1 MDKNMIQRWIHAIMT
16 LAAIAVLSVSCR
28 EDEWF
33 DPSPAAREGYVALRF
48 SADVPAME
56 KVATRAVDP
65 DGGGVQ
71 DMTLFCFDSYGLFIT
86 TVTAEVISTDVSN
99 GTFQAQVPENTR
111 TVHFLANQVM
121 TDFEQDQFR
130 SKSEAEVMALLEGSS
145 GRMIYWARFACD
157 NSTDELKKQTIA
169 QQMSGK
175 GNSITM
181 LRNHAKVSV
190 NAPEDNG
197 YFTVKGFAVYNTN
210 AFGTVAP
217 YHPEKGFNFTET
229 DWLNDDFVTIPA
241 NDAKLS
247 DVTDVTTNM
256 GQYIFESEN
265 SADDPVSIVLYGRN
279 AGDTEDRY
287 YRVMLVDEEGDQ
299 ILIRRNHDYQL
310 NITGRL
316 SFGQTTFAEALEAA
330 ATNNVWISISDRVNE
345 VEDSEYI
352 LTVEQTDY
360 VLGSELAGSAYTLSY
375 TVKGKD
381 GKKITEADKAE
392 VTWIDNLVAQQGI
405 ANTFKIGDDGVGRGT
420 IIINLLSMGANEKL
434 EGTLLVKH
442 GRLQRKIKVIMV
454 KEQSFA
460 PSWVG
465 TQIYG
470 GIDQSDPTKD
480 RSHVTVMFT
489 VPETAPAELFPL
501 KVYISVGGLD
511 IRNASGMELTVV
523 RNGDKDWYSSG
534 DITPESDYKY
544 LYIVEQPGVQR
555 VYFENILSQN
565 EDYQGQLYIEA
576 EHFETMTR
584 AFTYSGT
591 RKSITVEGLKAYNAQ
606 GGGIEGYP
614 DDELI
619 LYRLVPQKRHANV
632 QFDLQL
638 REKTGDDLED
648 DQKGDPFNAGEK
660 DEFLLYS
667 QYLDY
672 YVGGEEEQAG
682 VSAFDC
688 TFYPDESAAWWQ
700 TNNPSGGRM
709 LMFKPRQEIIDNPP
723 QGTGKY
729 SIYMKSNRPKSAEV
743 IRIAS
748 NINGTN
754 AVLPEDNNGVNN
766 EYGGN
771 SYRSVTFELAN
782 YNPFRFGAR
791 LNYNNEGEQGKEP
804 DREGKTEEVPELLT
818 PLEWT
823 YEPGKPVDIAIDITS
838 FAGSDGNSVDPFGEE
853 FEIYIDAPMLALGS
867 NAGLDDKLYEASSG
881 RFVYKVDSDR
891 EEERIYFSGS
901 KVINEDNTPGENVN
915 QSGERKTLHFTTKS
929 IVSAGDIVIS
939 SNKEQVVF
947 YSKTFRVTNKSMGG
961 SIYYTDESGSRQ
973 PIPSSAFVA
982 FERVSNSSRIGA
994 VTVTASGR
1002 YELRLRKE
1010 YTFDWYT
1017 NPVQFHYELNG
1028 KVYHCTYESLSE
1040 LFDSQEDVVL
1050 SPATVPAPAP

>member
-1 MDKNMIQRWIHAIMT
+1 MYMDKNMIQRWIHTGMV
-16 LAAIAVLSVSCR
+16 LVAIAVLLVSCR
-28 EDEWF
+28 QDEWL
-33 DPSPAAREGYVALRF
+33 DPSPAVREGYVALRF
-48 SADVPAME
+48 SADIPAME
-56 KVATRAVDP
+56 KVTTRAVDP

-86 TVTAEVISTDVSN
+86 TVDANVNEETVNT
-99 GTFQAQVPENTR
+99 GTFQAEVPENTR
-111 TVHFLANQVM
+111 TVHFVANQVM

-130 SKSEAEVMALLEGSS
+130 NKSESEVMALLEGSS
-145 GRMIYWARFACD
+145 GRMICWARFACD
-157 NSTDELKKQTIA
+157 NSTDELKKQDIA
-169 QQMSGK
+169 QQMSTA
-175 GNSITM
+175 GNNIKM

-190 NAPEDNG
+190 NNPKDNG
-197 YFTVKGFAVYNTN
+197 YFTVNGFAAYNTN

-217 YHPEKGFNFTET
+217 FHPEKGFDFTEA
-229 DWLNDDFVTIPA
+229 DWQADDFVTIPA

-265 SADDPVSIVLYGRN
+265 SADDPVSIILYGRN
-279 AGDTEDRY
+279 EGDTEDRY
-287 YRVMLVDEEGDQ
+287 YRVMLVNEEGDQ
-299 ILIRRNHDYQL
+299 IPIRRNHDYQL

-316 SFGQTTFAEALEAA
+316 SFGQATFTEALEAA

-352 LTVEQTDY
+352 LAVAQTDH
-360 VLGSELAGSAYTLSY
+360 VLGSELAGHTYTLSY

-381 GKKITEADKAE
+381 EKEITAADRAD
-392 VTWIDNLVAQQGI
+392 VTWIDNLVAQQEI
-405 ANTFKIGDDGVGRGT
+405 RNDFEIGDDGVGRGT
-420 IIINLLSMGANEKL
+420 IFINLLSMGANEKL

-454 KEQSFA
+454 KEQSFV

-470 GIDQSDPTKD
+470 GMNPTDPTKD

-489 VPETAPAELFPL
+489 VPETCPKELFPM

-511 IRNASGMELTVV
+511 IRPESGMALTLV
-523 RNGDKDWYSSG
+523 RDGEKDWYSSG
-534 DITPESDYKY
+534 DINPEPDYKY
-544 LYIVEQPGVQR
+544 LYIAEQPGVQR

-565 EDYQGQLYIEA
+565 EDYQGRLYIEA
-576 EHFETMTR
+576 DHFETMER
-584 AFTYSGT
+584 VFTYSDD
-591 RKSITVEGLKAYNAQ
+591 RNSITVTGLSAYNAD

-614 DDELI
+614 EDELI
-619 LYRLVPQKRHANV
+619 LYRLVPQKKHANV

-638 REKTGDDLED
+638 ITKVGDGVEGDLL
-648 DQKGDPFNAGEK
+648 GTPFNAGEK

-672 YVGGEEEQAG
+672 YEDGEEGKAG
-682 VSAFDC
+682 VTEFDC
-688 TFYPDESAAWWQ
+688 NFYPEESDLWWRE
-700 TNNPSGGRM
+700 NNPNGGRM
-709 LMFKPRQEIIDNPP
+709 LMFKPRPKIINRPAP
-723 QGTGKY
+723 NVGKY

-743 IRIAS
+743 VRIAS
-748 NINGTN
+748 NVPGRD
-754 AVLPEDNNGVNN
+754 AVLSEDDNGVNN

-771 SYRSVTFELAN
+771 SHRSVTFELAN

-791 LNYNNEGEQGKEP
+791 LKYDNGSEQGKEP
-804 DREGKTEEVPELLT
+804 DRVTNPNADVPELLT

-823 YEPGKPVDIAIDITS
+823 YEPGKPVNIAIDITS
-838 FAGSDGNSVDPFGEE
+838 FAGSDGKSVDPFGEE

-867 NAGLDDKLYEASSG
+867 NPGLDGKLYEASPG
-881 RFVYKVDSDR
+881 RFVYKVDADR
-891 EEERIYFSGS
+891 DKERNYFPGS
-901 KVINEDNTPGENVN
+901 NVVNKDNTPDANVN
-915 QSGERKTLHFTTKS
+915 QTGERKTLHFTTKS

-939 SNKEQVVF
+939 SNEEKVVF

-961 SIYYTDESGSRQ
+961 NIYYEDESGSRQ

-994 VTVTASGR
+994 VTVTADGR

-1017 NPVQFHYELNG
+1017 NPVQFHYKLGG
-1028 KVYHCTYESLSE
+1028 KVYHRTYESLSD
-1040 LFDSQEDVVL
+1040 LFDNQGDVVL
-1050 SPATVPAPAP
+1050 TLEN

>member
-1 MDKNMIQRWIHAIMT
+1 MDKNMTQRWIHTIMT
-16 LAAIAVLSVSCR
+16 LTAIAVLLVSCR

-65 DGGGVQ
+65 DGSGVQ

-86 TVTAEVISTDVSN
+86 TVTADVTSTDVSN
-99 GTFQAQVPENTR
+99 GKFRAEVPENTR

-169 QQMSGK
+169 EQMNNK
-175 GNSITM
+175 GNSIKM

-229 DWLNDDFVTIPA
+229 DWLNYDFVTIPA

-256 GQYIFESEN
+256 RQYIFESEN
-265 SADDPVSIVLYGRN
+265 SADDPVSIILYGRN
-279 AGDTEDRY
+279 TEDTEDRY
-287 YRVMLVDEEGDQ
+287 YRVMLVNDEGDQ

-316 SFGQTTFAEALEAA
+316 SFGQATFAEALEAA
-330 ATNNVWISISDRVNE
+330 ATNNVWISISDKVNE
-345 VEDSEYI
+345 VEDNDYV

-360 VLGSELAGSAYTLSY
+360 VLDAERAGKSFTLTY
-375 TVKGKD
+375 TVKGKNE
-381 GKKITEADKAE
+381 KEITETDKAD

-405 ANTFKIGDDGVGRGT
+405 TNDFQIDNDGVGRGT
-420 IIINLLSMGANEKL
+420 IIISLLSMGDNEKL

-454 KEQSFA
+454 KEQSFV

-470 GIDQSDPTKD
+470 GMNPTDPTKD

-489 VPETAPAELFPL
+489 VPETCPKELFPV

-511 IRNASGMELTVV
+511 IRPESGMALTLV
-523 RNGDKDWYSSG
+523 RDGEKDWYSSG
-534 DITPESDYKY
+534 DINPEPDYKY
-544 LYIVEQPGVQR
+544 LYIAEQPGVQR

-565 EDYQGQLYIEA
+565 EDYQGRLYIEA
-576 EHFETMTR
+576 DHFETMER
-584 AFTYSGT
+584 MFTYSDD
-591 RKSITVEGLKAYNAQ
+591 RNSITVTGLSAYNAD

-614 DDELI
+614 EDELI

-648 DQKGDPFNAGEK
+648 DQKGNPFNAGEK

-667 QYLDY
+667 RYLDY
-672 YVGGEEEQAG
+672 YEDNETGQAG
-682 VSAFDC
+682 VDAFDC
-688 TFYPDESAAWWQ
+688 TFYPDESATWWQ
-700 TNNPSGGRM
+700 ANNPDGGRM
-709 LMFKPRQEIIDNPP
+709 LMFKPREEVLSNPP

-729 SIYMKSNRPKSAEV
+729 SIYMKSNRPKSQEV

-748 NINGTN
+748 NVPGRN
-754 AVLPEDNNGVNN
+754 AVLPEDGNGVNN

-804 DREGKTEEVPELLT
+804 DRVTNPNADVPELLT
-818 PLEWT
+818 LSEWT

-867 NAGLDDKLYEASSG
+867 NPGLDDKLYEASPG
-881 RFVYKVDSDR
+881 RFVYKVDADR
-891 EEERIYFSGS
+891 EKERTYFQGS
-901 KVINEDNTPGENVN
+901 NVVN
-915 QSGERKTLHFTTKS
+915 QDQTPNADVNQTGERKTLHFTTKS
-929 IVSAGDIVIS
+929 IVSAGDIIIS
-939 SNKEQVVF
+939 SNEEQVVF
-947 YSKTFRVTNKSMGG
+947 YSKTFRVTNRSMGG
-961 SIYYTDESGSRQ
+961 NIYYTDESGSRQ
-973 PIPSSAFVA
+973 PIPSGAFVA

-994 VTVTASGR
+994 VTVTADGL

-1017 NPVQFHYELNG
+1017 NPIRFHYEANG
-1028 KVYHCTYESLSE
+1028 KVYHCTYESLSD
-1040 LFDSQEDVVL
+1040 LFGSQEDVVL
-1050 SPATVPAPAP
+1050 TLEN

>member
-1 MDKNMIQRWIHAIMT
+1 MA

-86 TVTAEVISTDVSN
+86 TVTAEITSTDGVSN
-99 GTFQAQVPENTR
+99 GTFKAEVPENTR
-111 TVHFLANQVM
+111 TVHFVANQVM

-169 QQMSGK
+169 EQMNGK
-175 GNSITM
+175 GNSIKM

-190 NAPEDNG
+190 NAPKDNG
-197 YFTVKGFAVYNTN
+197 YFTVEGFAVYNTN

-217 YHPEKGFNFTET
+217 YHPEKGFNFTSD

-265 SADDPVSIVLYGRN
+265 SADDPVSIILFGRN
-279 AGDTEDRY
+279 EGDAENRY
-287 YRVMLVDEEGDQ
+287 YRVMLVDDEGDQ
-299 ILIRRNHDYQL
+299 ILIQRNHDYQL

-316 SFGQTTFAEALEAA
+316 SFGQATFAEALEAA

-345 VEDSEYI
+345 VEDSEYV
-352 LTVEQTDY
+352 LAVEQTDY
-360 VLGSELAGSAYTLSY
+360 VLDSKLSGNPFTLSY
-375 TVKGKD
+375 TVTGKD
-381 GKKITEADKAE
+381 KKEITEADKAD

-405 ANTFKIGDDGVGRGT
+405 TNDFEIDNNGVGRGT

-442 GRLQRKIKVIMV
+442 GRLQRKIKVILV

-470 GIDQSDPTKD
+470 GINQTDPTQD

-489 VPETAPAELFPL
+489 VPESAPAELFPL

-523 RNGDKDWYSSG
+523 RNGDKDWYNSG
-534 DITPESDYKY
+534 DIQEEPDYKY

-565 EDYQGQLYIEA
+565 EDHTGYLYIEA
-576 EHFETMTR
+576 DHFATMTR
-584 AFTYSGT
+584 AFTYSQT
-591 RKSITVEGLKAYNAQ
+591 RKSITVEGLKAYNAN

-614 DDELI
+614 EDELI

-648 DQKGDPFNAGEK
+648 DQKGNPFNAGAT

-672 YVGGEEEQAG
+672 YLDGEEVQAG

-688 TFYPDESAAWWQ
+688 TFYPDESATWWQ
-700 TNNPSGGRM
+700 ANNPDGGRM
-709 LMFKPRQEIIDNPP
+709 LMFKPREEVLSNPP

-729 SIYMKSNRPKSAEV
+729 SIYMKSNRPKSQEV

-748 NINGTN
+748 NVPGRN
-754 AVLPEDNNGVNN
+754 AVLPEDGNGVNN

-867 NAGLDDKLYEASSG
+867 NPGLDDKLYEASPG
-881 RFVYKVDSDR
+881 RFVYKVDADR
-891 EEERIYFSGS
+891 DNERNYFPGS
-901 KVINEDNTPGENVN
+901 KVINEDDTPGTNVN
-915 QSGERKTLHFTTKS
+915 QTGERKTLHFTTKS

-939 SNKEQVVF
+939 SNEEKVVF

-961 SIYYTDESGSRQ
+961 NIYYTDESGTQ
-973 PIPSSAFVA
+973 KPIPSGAFVA

-994 VTVTASGR
+994 VTVTADGR

-1017 NPVQFHYELNG
+1017 HPVQFHYELNG
-1028 KVYHCTYESLSE
+1028 KVYHRTYESLSA
-1040 LFDSQEDVVL
+1040 LFGSQENVVL
-1050 SPATVPAPAP
+1050 TPATVPAPAP